1 MKHIVSQGGDC
12 AQFFNDYITADRK
25 VLCIATLGFNDICLN
40 FPQAL
45 AGFPQVDF
53 LLLIEDRPEVS
64 EILRTAAARNQEVLL
79 KALAHRKVVFETVEI
94 VASDDTANVAGR
106 RAAQACRKALQEN
119 YTDVF
124 IDASSMSRGVC
135 FPVVKYV
142 FEQSKRPGHPSAH
155 VMTAGR
161 NRSTIKA
168 QSTSSDSPQ
177 FVHGFQGVM
186 DTHQMDKAIKL
197 WIPQLSEN
205 AGTSLSRI
213 QSKLAPDETCP
224 ILPFPSWDPRRSD
237 RLLKEFQGP
246 FLDDWNV
253 NLLDVIYAHESNPM
267 DVCATIMRIHRS
279 RTEALS
285 ASCKVP
291 SVTVLSPSGSRI
303 GSVGMLLAALEQD
316 LPIMYEESIGYHSSM
331 FSVPELSQ
339 APPEHLWHIWLRP

>member
-1 MKHIVSQGGDC
+1 MKHIVSQGADC
-12 AQFFNDYITADRK
+12 AQFFSDYITVERR
-25 VLCIATLGFNDICLN
+25 VLCIATMGFNDICLH
-40 FPQAL
+40 FPLAL
-45 AGFPQVDF
+45 AGFAQVDF
-53 LLLIEDRPEVS
+53 LFLVENRPEVS
-64 EILRTAAARNQEVLL
+64 EVLRAAAARNQDILTH
-79 KALAHRKVVFETVEI
+79 ALSQRKVVFERIEI
-94 VASDDTANVAGR
+94 VASEDTANVAGR
-106 RAAQACRKALQEN
+106 RAAQACRKALQVN

-142 FEQSKRPGHPSAH
+142 FEQSKKPGQPSAH

-186 DTHQMDKAIKL
+186 DTHQMDNAIKL

-205 AGTSLSRI
+205 SGTSLSRI

-253 NLLDVIYAHESNPM
+253 NLLDIIYAHESNPM
-267 DVCATIMRIHRS
+267 DVCTTIMRIHSS
-279 RTEALS
+279 RTDALS

-316 LPIMYEESIGYHSSM
+316 LPIMYEENIGYYSPMSSI
-331 FSVPELSQ
+331 PEPSQ
-339 APPEHLWHIWLRP
+339 NPPEHLWHIWLRP

>member
-1 MKHIVSQGGDC
+1 MKHIISRGGDC
-12 AQFFNDYITADRK
+12 AQFFIDYITADRK
-25 VLCIATLGFNDICLN
+25 VLCIATLGFNDICLH

-45 AGFPQVDF
+45 ARFPQVDF
-53 LLLIEDRPEVS
+53 LLLVEDRPEVS
-64 EILRTAAARNQEVLL
+64 EILRVAATRNQEVLL
-79 KALAHRKVVFETVEI
+79 KALAQRKVVFEKVEI

-106 RAAQACRKALQEN
+106 RAALACKGALQDN

-142 FEQSKRPGHPSAH
+142 FEQSKKPGYPNAH

-161 NRSTIKA
+161 NHSTIKA

-186 DTHQMDKAIKL
+186 DTHQVDKAIKL

-205 AGTSLSRI
+205 AGMSLSRI

-237 RLLKEFQGP
+237 KLIKEFQGP

-253 NLLDVIYAHESNPM
+253 NLLDVIYAHESNPV
-267 DVCATIMRIHRS
+267 DVCTTIMQIHRS
-279 RTEALS
+279 RQDALS

-316 LPIMYEESIGYHSSM
+316 LPIMYEESIGYHSLMS
-331 FSVPELSQ
+331 FVPELSQ
-339 APPEHLWHIWLRP
+339 EPPEHLWHIWLRP